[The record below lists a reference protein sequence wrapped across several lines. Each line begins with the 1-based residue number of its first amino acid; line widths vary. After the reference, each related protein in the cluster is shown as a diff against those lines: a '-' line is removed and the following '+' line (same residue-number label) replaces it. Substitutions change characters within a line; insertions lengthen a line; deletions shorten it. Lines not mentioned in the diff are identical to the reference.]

1 MTRLTLRPVLPPFDL
16 NDGVGELV
24 QVSVERVQEVQE
36 RVPAGT
42 SMAVLDLRNVRG
54 ADIDAV
60 CELLLR
66 KPGPITQCTQS
77 VTKGHVVTGGGV
89 GGLDDLATFTD
100 RLGCGSLDRP
110 YKWRPR

>member
-16 NDGVGELV
+16 SDGVGELV
-24 QVSVERVQEVQE
+24 QVGVERVQEVQE
-36 RVPAGT
+36 RVPADT
-42 SMAVLDLRNVRG
+42 SMAVLDLRDVCRSER
-54 ADIDAV
+54 DAV

-66 KPGPITQCTQS
+66 KPCPVTQCTQG

-89 GGLDDLATFTD
+89 GGVDDLVTFTD
-100 RLGCGSLDRP
+100 RLGYGSLDRP